1 MLSANAIQ
9 ELGASKN
16 DVNEQNM
23 QALGF
28 YLHIGFKVI
37 CQSPII
43 RPFVGL
49 KPRPTLQRKLRS
61 QWHFLLDSRFAHGAL
76 QKIASQ
82 KKSVRRIFY

>member
-16 DVNEQNM
+16 YVNEQNV

-37 CQSPII
+37 CRLANNWR
-43 RPFVGL
+43 RPLRKQGVDV
-49 KPRPTLQRKLRS
+49 QRVVNPLWCIWER
-61 QWHFLLDSRFAHGAL
+61 
-76 QKIASQ
+76 
-82 KKSVRRIFY
+82 